1 VDAETISHYRIV
13 ERIGGGGMGVVYK
26 AEDIRLGRFVALK
39 FLPPEVAADPQALTR
54 FRREAQAA
62 SALNHPNICTLY
74 DVGEEQGR
82 AFMAMEFLD
91 GITLSHAIAGKPL
104 DAERLLRLASEIAD
118 ALETAHAQGII
129 HRDIK
134 PANIFVTKRD
144 HAKVLDFGLAKVIG
158 QSSAGLASQAT
169 QDDLNLTMPGTA
181 MGTVAY
187 MSPEQA
193 LGKPLD
199 ARTDFFSL
207 GVVLYEMATGKQAFT
222 GTTSAAVFDA
232 ILHRNPPST
241 ERLNPSLPPGL
252 DPIITKLLEKEPD
265 LRYQTAADLRA
276 DLKRLQRDTSGHSVV
291 ASATG
296 SAATTSAA
304 RKNSH
309 AWIAACVLA
318 LLVVVGVFAWTRLAS
333 RNKNSAATTAAPP
346 PIPEGPSSTS
356 PTPPQA
362 GGPAPSDKSSQSKA
376 KPEHPSAPG
385 NIYKDYENFGS
396 QIAANV
402 QNQVNEELRQQ
413 GIVPRSSTGQG
424 DAGSVLAKPC
434 AEINIACKRAG
445 FTAGTGKAGNGIF
458 ADCISPIIEGRPQ
471 PSNSVLPL
479 PHIRPEIIAACKQ
492 LNPNYGHLQRKH
504 DKGASSDDSSTTS
517 PQ

>member
-1 VDAETISHYRIV
+1 VDPETISHYRIV
-13 ERIGGGGMGVVYK
+13 EKIGGGGMGVVYK

-39 FLPPEVAADPQALTR
+39 FLPHEVAADPQALTR

-91 GITLSHAIAGKPL
+91 GITLSHAIGGKPL
-104 DAERLLRLASEIAD
+104 EAERLLRLATEIAD

-134 PANIFVTKRD
+134 PANIFVTKRG
-144 HAKVLDFGLAKVIG
+144 HAKVLDFGLAKVTG
-158 QSSAGLASQAT
+158 QSGGLSSQAT

-199 ARTDFFSL
+199 ARTDLFSL

-232 ILHRNPPST
+232 ILHKNPPPT

-252 DPIITKLLEKEPD
+252 DPIINKLLEKEPD

-276 DLKRLQRDTSGHSVV
+276 DLKRLSRDTSGHSVV
-291 ASATG
+291 APATR
-296 SAATTSAA
+296 SAATPSAA
-304 RKNSH
+304 KKNSRT
-309 AWIAACVLA
+309 WIAAGVLV
-318 LLVVVGVFAWTRLAS
+318 LLVVAGVFAWTRFAY
-333 RNKNSAATTAAPP
+333 RDKNSANATVPP
-346 PIPEGPSSTS
+346 LNPEDASSGP

-362 GGPAPSDKSSQSKA
+362 GAPAPSDKSSAGKT

-385 NIYKDYENFGS
+385 DIYKGYQNLGS
-396 QIAANV
+396 EIAANV
-402 QNQVNEELRQQ
+402 QNRVNKELRQQ
-413 GIVPRSSTGQG
+413 GIVPQTSTGPG
-424 DAGSVLAKPC
+424 DSGPVVAKPC
-434 AEINIACKRAG
+434 AEINMACKRAG
-445 FTAGTGKAGNGIF
+445 FIAGTGKSGNGIF
-458 ADCISPIIEGRPQ
+458 AGCVSPIIEGRLQ
-471 PSNSVLPL
+471 PNNAVLPL
-479 PHIRPEIIAACKQ
+479 PHVRPEVVAACKQ
-492 LNPNYGHLQRKH
+492 LNPNYGHLQKKL
-504 DKGASSDDSSTTS
+504 DKDESSGDSSATS